1 MQWTKES
8 KNEGLDSKIMRDS
21 ANFEWLDKVEKA
33 IIYTVCKIFHMLEE
47 KFTFKSKFKSKFY
60 F

>member
-8 KNEGLDSKIMRDS
+8 KNEGLDTKIIRDS

-33 IIYTVCKIFHMLEE
+33 IIYIQCAKYSID
-47 KFTFKSKFKSKFY
+47 
-60 F
+60 

>member
-8 KNEGLDSKIMRDS
+8 KNEGLDTKIMIES

-33 IIYTVCKIFHMLEE
+33 IIYTVCKIFHRLEE
-47 KFTFKSKFKSKFY
+47 NFTFKFKFY